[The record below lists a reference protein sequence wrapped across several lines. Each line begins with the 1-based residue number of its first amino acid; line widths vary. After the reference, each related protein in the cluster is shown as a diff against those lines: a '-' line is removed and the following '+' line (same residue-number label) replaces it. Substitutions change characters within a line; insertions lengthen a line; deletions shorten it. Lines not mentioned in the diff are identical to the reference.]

1 MLDLQDAIGGALD
14 VFCDLMA
21 MSGSKEQSTQD
32 EHIEG
37 TLEEFSAVWR
47 FLGRHGGSHST
58 LMRVDALPL
67 RK

>member
-1 MLDLQDAIGGALD
+1 MLDLQDATVVRWM

-21 MSGSKEQSTQD
+21 ISGSKEQSTQD

-37 TLEEFSAVWR
+37 TLEGSAGWR

>member
-21 MSGSKEQSTQD
+21 MSGPKEQSTQD

-47 FLGRHGGSHST
+47 FLGGMVSHST